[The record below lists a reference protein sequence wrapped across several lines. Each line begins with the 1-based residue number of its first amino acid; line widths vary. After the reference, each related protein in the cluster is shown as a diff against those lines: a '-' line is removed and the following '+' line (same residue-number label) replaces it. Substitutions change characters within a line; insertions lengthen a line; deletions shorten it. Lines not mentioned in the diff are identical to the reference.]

1 MIKAVLFDLDNT
13 IVDYIR
19 FKTTCI
25 DAAVRAMI
33 DEGLPLDI
41 KSAREIFV
49 RIFKT
54 TKMEDR
60 TTFQRFLKRAI
71 GRVDYRL
78 LAVGIV
84 AYRRARQ
91 HAYHVYPGMKRVLNF
106 LKKNGIK
113 VGIVTDAPK
122 IKAWIRL
129 AEIGLHNEFDV
140 VVTYDD
146 SKVEKPNK
154 RPFLLAVRK
163 LGIRPSEAMFVGDN
177 IDRDIVGAKNV
188 GMVSVFAKYGE
199 VLMFRKKKSKE
210 KPDYVIS
217 KPSELISIVK
227 KNYLR

>member
-33 DEGLPLDI
+33 DEGLDI
-41 KSAREIFV
+41 DEESARDIFV
-49 RIFKT
+49 QIFKKI
-54 TKMEDR
+54 KMEDR
-60 TTFQRFLKRAI
+60 TTFQRFLRKAT
-71 GRVDYRL
+71 GHVDYRL

-91 HAYHVYPGMKRVLNF
+91 NAFHVYPGIKRVLKF
-106 LKKNGIK
+106 LKDRGIK
-113 VGIVTDAPK
+113 VGIVTDAPRV
-122 IKAWIRL
+122 KAWIRL

-154 RPFLLAVRK
+154 KPFLLAMRK
-163 LGIRPSEAMFVGDN
+163 LGVRPNEAIFVGDN
-177 IDRDIVGAKNV
+177 INRDVVGANNV

-199 VLMFRKKKSKE
+199 VFMFRKNTSKE
-210 KPDYVIS
+210 RPDYVIS
-217 KPSELISIVK
+217 RPSELISIIK